1 MGRIGGDVDSGAGVA
16 VGGTG
21 VAVRVAVG
29 VAVGV
34 LVGLGVDVGASVGVA
49 VRVGVCVSVAV
60 GGSGAVG
67 DGMLGDAGAQPAAAL
82 RHTSRARPALARTRG
97 EWMMWPLRFNV

>member
-1 MGRIGGDVDSGAGVA
+1 VA

-21 VAVRVAVG
+21 VAVG

-34 LVGLGVDVGASVGVA
+34 LLGLGVDVGVSVSVA
-49 VRVGVCVSVAV
+49 VRVGVCVGVAV

-67 DGMLGDAGAQPAAAL
+67 DGMLGDAGAQPTA
-82 RHTSRARPALARTRG
+82 TSRHRSGTVTARVRTRM
-97 EWMMWPLRFNV
+97 ECVMWLLRLNV

>member
-1 MGRIGGDVDSGAGVA
+1 VGGIGVDVDGGAAVV

-21 VAVRVAVG
+21 VAVG

-34 LVGLGVDVGASVGVA
+34 LVGVPVGLGVDVGVSVGVA
-49 VRVGVCVSVAV
+49 ARVGVGVDVAV

-67 DGMLGDAGAQPAAAL
+67 DGVLGDAGAQPTA
-82 RHTSRARPALARTRG
+82 TSRHSSKARTALVRTRM
-97 EWMMWPLRFNV
+97 EWVMWLLRFNV